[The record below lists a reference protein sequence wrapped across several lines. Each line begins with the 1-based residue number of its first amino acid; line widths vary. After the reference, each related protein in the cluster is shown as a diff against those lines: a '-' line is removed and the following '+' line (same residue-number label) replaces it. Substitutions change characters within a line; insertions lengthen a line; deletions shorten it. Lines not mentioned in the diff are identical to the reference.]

1 MSGFVRSI
9 RNVMRNVMIV
19 CSLGLLAAGLSQV
32 ATHDLG
38 AQSPDVRGPFVGPV
52 TYAASFKGDVR
63 RLPVI
68 PSTPQRLRP
77 EADDVERVLA
87 ALTTNAPDAA
97 RQKTYRPDSMP
108 APIQNFKGLSL
119 AANGNGYP
127 PDTNGD
133 IGPNHYVQTVNT
145 SIGIYSKAG
154 AKLAAFSFNALFDGT
169 GTPCDSSNGGDPVV
183 VYDPVSNRWIVTDFA
198 WADINNGPFYECI
211 AVSQTDDPVNGGWW
225 FYGYLDHTTLFPD
238 YPKLGVWPDGIYMSA
253 NLFDSFNDFQ
263 GVRVWAFDRNR
274 LINGQPLNNT
284 VFFDLTDG
292 SDSLLASNFRG
303 APPSAGEPNFFMTRN
318 TLGSRLRMWKFHVD
332 FVTPTS
338 STFTGPTDL
347 PATSW
352 SNVNTFIPT
361 PGNSLDSL
369 SSRLMMQNQYVRTA
383 SGESLWLV
391 HTISSGG
398 VAAVR
403 WYEVRNPNGTPSIY
417 QQSTFQPDTLY
428 RWMSSLAVD
437 ILGNMALGYST
448 ASSSLNP
455 EIRYAGRLA
464 GDTLNTLGQGEGTII
479 SGGGAQ
485 NNTCGIGACTRWGDY
500 SAMTIDPS
508 DGCTF
513 WYTNE
518 YYESDGGDWQTRIA
532 SFRFPT
538 CDLPLHSFLP
548 AILR

>member
-1 MSGFVRSI
+1 VTHFI
-9 RNVMRNVMIV
+9 RYLRRLITLAG
-19 CSLGLLAAGLSQV
+19 LGLLAVGLSRV
-32 ATHDLG
+32 VSNPLG
-38 AQSPDVRGPFVGPV
+38 AQSPDVHGPFVGPV
-52 TYAASFKGDVR
+52 TYAASFNGDVR

-77 EADDVERVLA
+77 EAEDVERVLA

-97 RQKTYRPDSMP
+97 RQETYRPASMP

-119 AANGNGYP
+119 AANGSGYP

-133 IGPNHYVQTVNT
+133 VGPQHYIQTVNT

-154 AKLAAFSFNALFDGT
+154 AELAAFSFNALFDGT
-169 GTPCDSSNGGDPVV
+169 GTPCDNFNGGDPVV
-183 VYDPVSNRWIVTDFA
+183 VYDTVSNRWIVTDFA
-198 WADINNGPFYECI
+198 WADLNNGPFYECI
-211 AVSQTDDPVNGGWW
+211 AVSQTGDPVNGGWW
-225 FYGYLDHTTLFPD
+225 FYGYLDNATLFPD

-274 LINGQPLNNT
+274 LSNGQPLSNT
-284 VFFDLTDG
+284 VYFDLTDG

-303 APPSAGEPNFFMTRN
+303 AWPPAGEPNFFMTRN
-318 TLGSRLRMWKFHVD
+318 TLGSRLQMWKFHVD
-332 FVTPTS
+332 FGTPTN
-338 STFTGPTDL
+338 STFTGPTNL
-347 PATSW
+347 PATPW

-361 PGNSLDSL
+361 PANSLDSL

-391 HTISSGG
+391 HTVSSGG
-398 VAAVR
+398 KAAIR
-403 WYEVRNPNGTPSIY
+403 WYEVRNPNDTPSIY
-417 QQSTFQPDTLY
+417 QQSTFQPDSLY
-428 RWMSSLAVD
+428 RWLGSVAVD
-437 ILGNMALGYST
+437 ILGNMALGYNT

-464 GDTLNTLGQGEGTII
+464 GDALNRLGQGEGTII

-485 NNTCGIGACTRWGDY
+485 NNTCGIGSCTRWGDY

-532 SFRFPT
+532 SFRFPA
-538 CDLPLHSFLP
+538 CNLPLHSFLP